1 MHIFRRINAEVL
13 ARPVLDFYELTEE
26 EEVGL
31 EEELLYTERMG
42 DIDEFEGMKADSRL
56 NEVGYG
62 DV

>member
-1 MHIFRRINAEVL
+1 MH
-13 ARPVLDFYELTEE
+13 PVLDFYELTEE

-42 DIDEFEGMKADSRL
+42 DIDEFEGMKADSRFY
-56 NEVGYG
+56 EVGYG

>member
-1 MHIFRRINAEVL
+1 MRIFRWIDTEVL